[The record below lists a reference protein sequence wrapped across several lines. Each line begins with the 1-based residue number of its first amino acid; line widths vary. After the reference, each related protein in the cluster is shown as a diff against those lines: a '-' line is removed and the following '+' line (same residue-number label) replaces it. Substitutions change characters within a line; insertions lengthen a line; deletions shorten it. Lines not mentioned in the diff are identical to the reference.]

1 MLSLIKKLF
10 GSTGNLQNALSKD
23 ALIVDV
29 RTKKE
34 YQAGHI
40 PGSLNVPLD
49 TITSQLAALKKRGK
63 PVITVCASGTRSA
76 IAKGILKNADVEAY
90 NGGSWL
96 SFKNK
101 YK

>member
-10 GSTGNLQNALSKD
+10 GSRVNLQEALSKG
-23 ALIVDV
+23 ALLVDV

-34 YQAGHI
+34 YEAGHI
-40 PGSLNVPLD
+40 EGSLNVPLD
-49 TITSQLAALKKRGK
+49 TITSQLPSIKGRGK

-76 IAKGILKNADVEAY
+76 IAKGIFKNANVEAY

>member
-10 GSTGNLQNALSKD
+10 GSTVNLKEALSKG
-23 ALIVDV
+23 ALLVDV

-34 YQAGHI
+34 YEAGHI
-40 PGSLNVPLD
+40 EGSLNVPLD
-49 TITSQLAALKKRGK
+49 TITSQLPIIKKRGK
-63 PVITVCASGTRSA
+63 PVIIVCASGTRSA
-76 IAKGILKNADVEAY
+76 IAKGILKNADVEVY